1 MPGSRYLVPKYKTKH
16 NMQEDPASVFSQPEF
31 KASLAKYEQMIQDG
45 IHVYFEAEELTL
57 IAEYYANAG
66 DMKSSEEAID
76 YAISLHPENL
86 DVQIYKCHT
95 LFSHKKI
102 QEAQQ
107 LLYSLP
113 DQNDYEVR
121 LLYTELALIQGDAE
135 KAKRLFE
142 QCYEENPYIETLF
155 DIGQLY
161 LDYRMKNEAY
171 PWILKA
177 FKQEPENPEAIEL
190 MASFQ
195 YMSENWPEAEKLYN
209 RLLDEFPYNIDTWLN
224 LSKCHYQQGQIEQ
237 AIEALDFALAIDDTS
252 LFARE
257 LKAHCYL
264 DLGESEKA
272 LQCLGYIE
280 SHTKDK
286 PYIWDILT
294 RVHFELGNYEEVLE
308 YSNKL
313 LAQGD
318 LPKESDKTGDIYFLR
333 IMAYMFTGGVVDA
346 TMTLRDWFRIDT
358 EDYRAYILE
367 GELLMQLEKYEDAR
381 DFFTH
386 AIKICPDPKAAFT
399 YIATVFFRNSFFQEA
414 LDIYQELE
422 AYNPSDTE
430 HFSYSM
436 AYCHFRLN
444 HKEEM
449 LMYLVRGSV
458 YTPEVMKGQGPDFD
472 LGYDEIFFRLGA
484 DILHKI
490 EQGEI
495 DPTPFLNKKA

>member
-1 MPGSRYLVPKYKTKH
+1 
-16 NMQEDPASVFSQPEF
+16 MQEDPASVFSQPEF

-209 RLLDEFPYNIDTWLN
+209 RLLDEFPYNTDTWLN
-224 LSKCHYQQGQIEQ
+224 LSKCHYQQ
-237 AIEALDFALAIDDTS
+237 
-252 LFARE
+252 
-257 LKAHCYL
+257 
-264 DLGESEKA
+264 
-272 LQCLGYIE
+272 
-280 SHTKDK
+280 
-286 PYIWDILT
+286 
-294 RVHFELGNYEEVLE
+294 
-308 YSNKL
+308 
-313 LAQGD
+313 
-318 LPKESDKTGDIYFLR
+318 
-333 IMAYMFTGGVVDA
+333 
-346 TMTLRDWFRIDT
+346 
-358 EDYRAYILE
+358 
-367 GELLMQLEKYEDAR
+367 
-381 DFFTH
+381 
-386 AIKICPDPKAAFT
+386 
-399 YIATVFFRNSFFQEA
+399 
-414 LDIYQELE
+414 
-422 AYNPSDTE
+422 
-430 HFSYSM
+430 
-436 AYCHFRLN
+436 
-444 HKEEM
+444 
-449 LMYLVRGSV
+449 
-458 YTPEVMKGQGPDFD
+458 
-472 LGYDEIFFRLGA
+472 
-484 DILHKI
+484 
-490 EQGEI
+490 
-495 DPTPFLNKKA
+495 

>member
-1 MPGSRYLVPKYKTKH
+1 MLLQVVVGV
-16 NMQEDPASVFSQPEF
+16 
-31 KASLAKYEQMIQDG
+31 SLQ
-45 IHVYFEAEELTL
+45 
-57 IAEYYANAG
+57 
-66 DMKSSEEAID
+66 
-76 YAISLHPENL
+76 
-86 DVQIYKCHT
+86 
-95 LFSHKKI
+95 KI

-209 RLLDEFPYNIDTWLN
+209 RLLDEFPYNTDTWLN

-308 YSNKL
+308 YSDKL